1 VSVRAGTPRKAGTV
15 AQRLRVEKAGVGDAA
30 QIHDLVN
37 YFAQRGEM
45 LPRTQ
50 GEVYEN
56 LRDFF
61 VVRDGRQILACVALH
76 IMWEDLA
83 EVRSLSVREES
94 QAQGL
99 GAVLVQACVEEAQA
113 LGLKTLFALTYRPAF
128 FEKLGFCQAD
138 VMSLPRKVWNEC
150 YRCPKF
156 PGCNEIAMVLDLG
169 GGQTAAAGQEPGP
182 AGAGDS
188 AG

>member
-1 VSVRAGTPRKAGTV
+1 MSIRARTPRKPSSSAE
-15 AQRLRVEKAGVGDAA
+15 RLRVEKAGVGDAA
-30 QIHDLVN
+30 HIHSLVN
-37 YFAQRGEM
+37 QFAQRGDM
-45 LPRTQ
+45 LPRTL

-61 VVRDGRQILACVALH
+61 VVRDGHRLLACVALH
-76 IMWEDLA
+76 IVWEDLA
-83 EVRSLSVREES
+83 EVKSLAVRKES

-99 GAVLVQACVEEAQA
+99 GAVLVRACVEEAQA

-128 FEKLGFCQAD
+128 FEKLGFRQAD

-156 PGCNEIAMVLDLG
+156 PSCNEIAMVLDLR
-169 GGQTAAAGQEPGP
+169 
-182 AGAGDS
+182 GDPTP
-188 AG
+188 

>member
-1 VSVRAGTPRKAGTV
+1 MSRSL
-15 AQRLRVEKAGVGDAA
+15 QRLTAQKAGVGDAA
-30 QIHDLVN
+30 QVHDLVN
-37 YFAQRGEM
+37 QFAQRGDM
-45 LPRTQ
+45 LPRTL

-61 VVRDGRQILACVALH
+61 VVRDGGQLLACAALH
-76 IMWEDLA
+76 IIWEDMA
-83 EVRSLSVREES
+83 EVRSLAVREES

-99 GAVLVQACVEEAQA
+99 GAVLVRACVEEAHS
-113 LGLKTLFALTYRPAF
+113 LGLSTLFALTYRPAF
-128 FEKLGFCQAD
+128 FEKLGFRQAD

-169 GGQTAAAGQEPGP
+169 DRRTE
-182 AGAGDS
+182 
-188 AG
+188 

>member
-1 VSVRAGTPRKAGTV
+1 MKQPLESLCAHKAGI
-15 AQRLRVEKAGVGDAA
+15 GDAA
-30 QIHDLVN
+30 QVHSLVN
-37 YFAQRGEM
+37 QFAQRGDM
-45 LPRTQ
+45 LPRTL

-61 VVRDGRQILACVALH
+61 VVRDGQQLLACVALH
-76 IMWEDLA
+76 IVWEDLA
-83 EVRSLSVREES
+83 EVRSLAVREES

-99 GAVLVQACVEEAQA
+99 GAVLVQACVKEAQT
-113 LGLKTLFALTYRPAF
+113 LGLRTLFALTYRPAF

-156 PGCNEIAMVLDLG
+156 PGCNEIAMVLELG
-169 GGQTAAAGQEPGP
+169 GDA
-182 AGAGDS
+182 S
-188 AG
+188 K